1 MSNPNLFIED
11 QESLERLSLSK
22 KVCEMYFVDSL
33 SIRKIASKIC
43 ISNSSIYR
51 IIRTF
56 ALEHPEIIEQMKKTG
71 NTITPKDYK
80 DLKAEIAKLQTE
92 LRKEKLRA
100 DFYEEMVAYGKE
112 VFGIDLKK
120 AGTK

>member
-1 MSNPNLFIED
+1 MRNPNLFIGN
-11 QESLERLSLSK
+11 QKSLERLSLSK

-33 SIRKIASKIC
+33 SVCEIASKT
-43 ISNSSIYR
+43 STSTRSIYR

-56 ALEHPEIIEQMKKTG
+56 AYEHPEIIEQMKKAG
-71 NTITPKDYK
+71 NKITPEDYK
-80 DLKAEIAKLQTE
+80 NLKAEIAKLQTE

-100 DFYEEMVAYGKE
+100 DFYEEMVAYEKE